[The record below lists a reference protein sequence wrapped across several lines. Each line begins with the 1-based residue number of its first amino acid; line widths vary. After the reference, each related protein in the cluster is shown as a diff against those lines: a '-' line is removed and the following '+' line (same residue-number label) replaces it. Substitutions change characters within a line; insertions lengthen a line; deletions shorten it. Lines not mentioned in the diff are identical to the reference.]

1 VEERFSYR
9 RYLIS
14 NFLITS
20 LFFSLI
26 TAAEAG
32 ENQPSTRAV
41 TVSVDPR
48 VELISI
54 IFRLAGNQEYHKGK
68 VLRYTADVE
77 KQFGPFKDH
86 PVIEFAMSLREK
98 RGVSFD
104 APMSLAVHI
113 NDVNSMEMRVPL
125 ESRPVGLDTRWRPED
140 VRDFLEKAEQFANV
154 SDFDGF
160 IKNHQPLYDRSSQRM
175 RSLLEDEAHLEWFD
189 DFFGA
194 RPDTNFHVFL
204 AMLNGP
210 SNYGAKVKLAET
222 EEYYCILGV
231 WSAGLLG
238 FGEPK
243 FNKNMLPI
251 VIHEFCHS
259 YANQIVD
266 AHMSEL
272 EEPGKKIFA
281 KVSKKM
287 ERMAYGNWQ
296 TMMRESLVRVC
307 VVRYLAKNED
317 QDAAGKQ
324 IESEIRNGFFWMQ
337 ELSDVL
343 IQYEQQRDKYP
354 KLDAFF
360 PEVVDFYNNYEID

>member
-1 VEERFSYR
+1 MEEKFSYR
-9 RYLIS
+9 RYLILI
-14 NFLITS
+14 FFITCIFFPLITGVY
-20 LFFSLI
+20 
-26 TAAEAG
+26 AEQ
-32 ENQPSTRAV
+32 NQPGTRTV

-54 IFRLAGNQEYHKGK
+54 IFRLAGNREYNQGK
-68 VLRYTADVE
+68 VLSYTSDVE
-77 KQFGPFKDH
+77 KQFGPYKDH
-86 PVIEFAMSLREK
+86 PVIEFAVSLRK
-98 RGVSFD
+98 KYGVSFD

-113 NDVNSMEMRVPL
+113 SDVNSMKMRVPL
-125 ESRPVGLDTRWRPED
+125 EPQPVGLDTRWRPED
-140 VRDFLEKAEQFANV
+140 IRDFLEKAGQFAKV
-154 SDFDGF
+154 SDFNEF
-160 IKNHQPLYDRSSQRM
+160 IETHRPLYEKSSERM
-175 RSLLEDEAHLEWFD
+175 RSLLEEEAHLEWFD

-194 RPDTNFHVFL
+194 RPGANFHIFL
-204 AMLNGP
+204 GMMNGP
-210 SNYGAKVKLAET
+210 SNYGAKIKLAQT

-266 AHMSEL
+266 AHLSEL
-272 EEPGKKIFA
+272 QKPGEKIFA

-296 TMMRESLVRVC
+296 TMMRESLVRAC
-307 VVRYLAKNED
+307 VVRYRAKNEGE
-317 QDAAGKQ
+317 DAAKKQ
-324 IESEIRNGFFWMQ
+324 IQSEIGNGFFWMQ

-343 IQYEQQRDKYP
+343 IKYEQQRDKYP
-354 KLDAFF
+354 SLEAFF